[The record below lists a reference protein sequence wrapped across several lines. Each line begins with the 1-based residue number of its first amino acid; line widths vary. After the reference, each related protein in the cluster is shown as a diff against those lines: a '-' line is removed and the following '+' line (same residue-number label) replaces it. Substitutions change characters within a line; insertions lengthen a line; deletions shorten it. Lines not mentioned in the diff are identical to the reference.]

1 MFGGWDV
8 DDVCLLPVCTK
19 LVHWDLPRRLR
30 ELILFDSIFQLKFED
45 SRKSRKPGKPE
56 ATQRPHSLQFCS
68 FLWQRERREEK
79 RDGRHV

>member
-45 SRKSRKPGKPE
+45 SRNPKESKPVKITKTINLSP
-56 ATQRPHSLQFCS
+56 
-68 FLWQRERREEK
+68 
-79 RDGRHV
+79 